1 MFIEALNLWRLGLWR
16 IHVRRAKNHGTFF
29 CYLEV
34 IVKLLFINVKFIKE
48 QNKTAE
54 VGWVKEFASGILE

>member
-16 IHVRRAKNHGTFF
+16 LHVRRARNHGTFF
-29 CYLEV
+29 CYVEV
-34 IVKLLFINVKFIKE
+34 IIKLSLVNVKFIKE